1 MSEHLQN
8 IREKLSEA
16 GLKATQQRI
25 VVYQALLRLM
35 EIHPTAES
43 IYEAVRPENPSISL
57 GTVYK
62 ILDVLVSKGLAGK
75 VSSDEGFMRYDAN
88 MDQHNHIYCT
98 NTKEIIDYHD
108 HELDRLIEQYFAKKK
123 INNLKIKRIQVQISG
138 DKESQDQSVEISN
151 S

>member
-1 MSEHLQN
+1 MSKHLQH

-25 VVYQALLRLM
+25 VVYDALLRM
-35 EIHPTAES
+35 MNFHPAAEN

-62 ILDVLVSKGLAGK
+62 TLDAFVLCGLASR
-75 VSSDEGFMRYDAN
+75 VSTAEGHMRYDAN

-98 NTKEIIDYHD
+98 NTKEIIDYRD
-108 HELDRLIEQYFAKKK
+108 AELDQLIQTYFKNKSIK
-123 INNLKIKRIQVQISG
+123 NLKINQIHVQING
-138 DKESQDQSVEISN
+138 AKIDPAQEVN
-151 S
+151 N

>member
-1 MSEHLQN
+1 MSKHLQH

-25 VVYQALLRLM
+25 VVYDALLRM
-35 EIHPTAES
+35 MNFHPAAEN

-62 ILDVLVSKGLAGK
+62 TLDAFVLCGLASR
-75 VSSDEGFMRYDAN
+75 VSTAEGHMRYDAN

-98 NTKEIIDYHD
+98 NTKEIIDYRD
-108 HELDRLIEQYFAKKK
+108 AELDQLIQAYFKNKSIK
-123 INNLKIKRIQVQISG
+123 NLKINQIHVQING
-138 DKESQDQSVEISN
+138 AKIDPAQEVN
-151 S
+151 N